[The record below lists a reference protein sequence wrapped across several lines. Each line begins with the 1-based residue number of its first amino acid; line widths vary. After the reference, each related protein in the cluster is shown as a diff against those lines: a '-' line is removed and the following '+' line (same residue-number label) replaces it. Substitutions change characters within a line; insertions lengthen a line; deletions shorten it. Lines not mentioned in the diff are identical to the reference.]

1 MRPVSSSSVAA
12 AGAQPQWKPPLRGLA
27 ARALS
32 KALGGRSIIQ
42 RVSLHLAPGEIL
54 GLLGPNGAGKTTM
67 FYMLTGLVRPDAGA
81 IFLDGQDV
89 TMSPIYQRALSGLS
103 YLPQDAS
110 IFRGLSVA
118 DNIMAILE
126 LQKLTPAERAQKLDS
141 LLAEFG
147 LTDLRQTL
155 GRALSGGER
164 RRAEIARCLA
174 ASPTYILLDEPF
186 AGIDPIAI
194 DDIGQVILQLK
205 ARKMGVLITDHNVR
219 ETLKLCDRAVIIHNG
234 DILVS
239 GRPQAILANKSVR
252 GLYLGEQ
259 FRL

>member
-1 MRPVSSSSVAA
+1 MPSRLSSSAA
-12 AGAQPQWKPPLRGLA
+12 ARPAQNMRVLARGLM
-27 ARALS
+27 AREVS
-32 KALGGRSIIQ
+32 KELGGREIIR
-42 RVSLHLAPGEIL
+42 RVSLRLAPGEIV

-67 FYMLTGLVRPDAGA
+67 FYMLTGLVQPDRGA

-89 TMSPIYQRALSGLS
+89 THAPIYQRAQNGLS

-126 LQKLTPAERAQKLDS
+126 LQPLSAAERDQKLAA
-141 LLAEFG
+141 LLDEFG
-147 LTDLRQTL
+147 LAKLRSTV

-164 RRAEIARCLA
+164 RRVEIARCLA

-186 AGIDPIAI
+186 AGIDPIAM
-194 DDIGQVILQLK
+194 DDIGQLILQLK

-219 ETLKLCDRAVIIHNG
+219 ETLKLCDHAVIIHSG
-234 DILVS
+234 EILVS
-239 GRPQAILANKSVR
+239 GRPQTILTDKSVR

>member
-1 MRPVSSSSVAA
+1 MPSRLSSSAA
-12 AGAQPQWKPPLRGLA
+12 ARPAQKMRVLARGLM
-27 ARALS
+27 AREVS
-32 KALGGRSIIQ
+32 KELGGREIIR
-42 RVSLHLAPGEIL
+42 RVSLRLAPGEIV

-67 FYMLTGLVRPDAGA
+67 FYMLTGLVQPDRGA

-89 TMSPIYQRALSGLS
+89 THAPIYQRAQSGLS

-126 LQKLTPAERAQKLDS
+126 LQPLSAAERDQKLAA
-141 LLAEFG
+141 LLDEFG
-147 LTDLRQTL
+147 LAKLRSTV

-164 RRAEIARCLA
+164 RRVEIARCLA

-186 AGIDPIAI
+186 AGIDPIAM
-194 DDIGQVILQLK
+194 DDIGQLILQLK

-219 ETLKLCDRAVIIHNG
+219 ETLKLCDHAVIIHSG
-234 DILVS
+234 EILVS
-239 GRPQAILANKSVR
+239 GRPQTILTDKSVR